1 MLRDDLYFTKVDNVN
16 GTTVLDEMDEVRT
29 GVAEAFVQENDA

>member
-1 MLRDDLYFTKVDNVN
+1 VLREELYFTRVDSVN

-29 GVAEAFVQENDA
+29 GVAEAFVQENDT